1 MPWAAQPLQLAG
13 EAELAAHRDAAA
25 RADLR
30 RALARDDEDWSTW
43 YDLASV
49 TTGAVRRE
57 ALLRAR
63 ALDPL
68 EPELAPG
75 R

>member
-1 MPWAAQPLQLAG
+1 MPWAVQPLQLAG
-13 EAELAAHRDAAA
+13 EAELAGHRDAAA

-30 RALARDDEDWSTW
+30 RALARDPEDWSIW

-49 TTGAVRRE
+49 TTGSAHRQ
-57 ALLRAR
+57 ALRRAR

-68 EPELAPG
+68 EPELASA